1 MNRLSYSKRIVSIL
15 TSLSIIICQ
24 TGVSFA
30 DSFKEYPTV
39 IEGERFKG
47 DQLIE
52 GDLVYFGV
60 TTLDLN
66 EANGI
71 YEVPIYREGDLS
83 KEASVTIHSLDI
95 SALYKDDYV
104 LLGGNKKEF
113 KSEMTLMQRA
123 SLGVNDEQ
131 PEEIVYQFDEYGNM
145 IGETGRI
152 PVATPTNLETE
163 MPDETETETTDE
175 DDDRS
180 YGDLIGETG
189 RIPVATP
196 TNLETEIPDETETEM
211 PDETETETS
220 DEEGDRLATAETPTN
235 LLREEDQNDTVI
247 SAAAS
252 GANTG
257 KSRLAL
263 LKEQETG
270 MPTRETMS
278 AELGSS
284 LTETIFAQLMP
295 EQLTKLSHSSE
306 QKILFKA
313 GEGVKYVRFRII
325 DDGSSEGSEAFSFV
339 ITDTENAEPY
349 IASSLS
355 VIITDDEEPVLSSLS
370 FDDEAFAIENGRAR
384 IRVRRAGSEYSMA
397 AANIRGEDVETG
409 EKHVYGTIVFAPYE
423 TEKETE
429 LYIDG
434 NTRLSLA
441 DYTAAEPGEVT
452 EAYAVRTDE
461 SSISLLSLENE
472 EGISTAAVSNS
483 SEETSF
489 TININ
494 SKDYSVK

>member
-1 MNRLSYSKRIVSIL
+1 
-15 TSLSIIICQ
+15 
-24 TGVSFA
+24 
-30 DSFKEYPTV
+30 
-39 IEGERFKG
+39 
-47 DQLIE
+47 
-52 GDLVYFGV
+52 
-60 TTLDLN
+60 
-66 EANGI
+66 
-71 YEVPIYREGDLS
+71 
-83 KEASVTIHSLDI
+83 
-95 SALYKDDYV
+95 
-104 LLGGNKKEF
+104 
-113 KSEMTLMQRA
+113 
-123 SLGVNDEQ
+123 
-131 PEEIVYQFDEYGNM
+131 
-145 IGETGRI
+145 
-152 PVATPTNLETE
+152 
-163 MPDETETETTDE
+163 ETET
-175 DDDRS
+175 
-180 YGDLIGETG
+180 
-189 RIPVATP
+189 
-196 TNLETEIPDETETEM
+196 

-247 SAAAS
+247 SAAAAS

-370 FDDEAFAIENGRAR
+370 FDDEAFAIENARAR

-423 TEKETE
+423 TE
-429 LYIDG
+429 
-434 NTRLSLA
+434 
-441 DYTAAEPGEVT
+441 
-452 EAYAVRTDE
+452 
-461 SSISLLSLENE
+461 
-472 EGISTAAVSNS
+472 
-483 SEETSF
+483 
-489 TININ
+489 
-494 SKDYSVK
+494 